1 MSFLKRSGNYYNV
14 FAVWQVK
21 KSSNAQV
28 WLTGKENIQ
37 QEIHP
42 WQNNTDSVE
51 STVAI
56 VALVPS
62 INSKSSD
69 YTHIPLILIGLNS
82 QKCKLID
89 LHWLVCLCIISFN
102 RRKMLIYGTLLY
114 IIFFFFTNCHKS
126 TFRQGICMKTT
137 ANIIYIP
144 STIFKV
150 YSNNIPLF
158 PVVKLECGWKKLF

>member
-28 WLTGKENIQ
+28 WLTGKESIQ

-42 WQNNTDSVE
+42 WLNNTDSVE

-56 VALVPS
+56 VALVQS

-69 YTHIPLILIGLNS
+69 YIHIPLILIGLNS
-82 QKCKLID
+82 QKCWSMA
-89 LHWLVCLCIISFN
+89 HFCV
-102 RRKMLIYGTLLY
+102 
-114 IIFFFFTNCHKS
+114 FTNETKCHKS

-137 ANIIYIP
+137 ANIIYIFP
-144 STIFKV
+144 QPFSKYIQITYHYFQLWSWNVDEKHYFKSHKSLK
-150 YSNNIPLF
+150 Y
-158 PVVKLECGWKKLF
+158 